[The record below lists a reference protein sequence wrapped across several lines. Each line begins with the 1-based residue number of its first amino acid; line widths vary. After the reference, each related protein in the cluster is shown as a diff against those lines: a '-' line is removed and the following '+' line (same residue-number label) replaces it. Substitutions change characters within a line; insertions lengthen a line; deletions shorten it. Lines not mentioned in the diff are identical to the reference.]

1 MTDTQMLDMILLNQK
16 KTLAILEAMN
26 RTTATTPFGEFGGTT
41 AAAAPTKAEIAN
53 DPGKYSGTKY
63 DPFGS
68 DVVPS
73 RAAIRNFETQ
83 PDIFIGGTVAQWF
96 RADPA
101 AMLAWFRSTHEGHD
115 LDLGKLSPDQ
125 LKLLNLL

>member
-41 AAAAPTKAEIAN
+41 AAAAPTKADIAN
-53 DPGKYSGTKY
+53 DPGKYFGTKY

-73 RAAIRNFETQ
+73 RAAIRNFETT
-83 PDIFIGGTVAQWF
+83 PDVFINGTVAQWF
-96 RADPA
+96 RADPR
-101 AMLAWFRSTHEGHD
+101 AMLAWFRDTHEHND
-115 LDLGKLSPDQ
+115 LNLGKLHPEQ
-125 LKLLNLL
+125 LKMLGLL